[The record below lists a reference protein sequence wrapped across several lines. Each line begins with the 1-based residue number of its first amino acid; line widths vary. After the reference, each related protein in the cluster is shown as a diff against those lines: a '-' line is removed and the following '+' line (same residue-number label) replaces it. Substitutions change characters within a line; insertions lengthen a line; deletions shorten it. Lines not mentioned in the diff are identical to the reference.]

1 MPRRRIYKVIFHNRG
16 EVYEIFAESVSQ
28 GEMFGF
34 VQIENVVFGE
44 RTQVVVDP
52 SEEKLKSEFAGV
64 KRIYVPLHAVVRID
78 EVEKEG
84 VGRITK
90 LEQGEGK
97 LTPFPT
103 PIPKPGND

>member
-1 MPRRRIYKVIFHNRG
+1 MPRRRVYKVIFQNRG
-16 EVYEIFAESVSQ
+16 EVYEIFAESVTQ

-34 VQIENVVFGE
+34 VEIENIVFGE

-52 SEEKLKSEFAGV
+52 SEEKLKTEFAGV

-97 LTPFPT
+97 LASFPA
-103 PIPKPGND
+103 PLPRPRED